1 MYQELRDVD
10 WSIYSRAVE
19 WKTIRSAYER
29 AFAEAKKDGETQETV
44 AERGGIRQNDLSR
57 LFQND
62 KKGPQVATFVKAV
75 KGLREG
81 MTVSEFFA
89 QIEGL
94 KAAGDPGQ
102 TPAFPRGQDDALA
115 GTGSPLSASE
125 SERIGEILVTAGMAV
140 AQRGA
145 RLEVKRPDRS
155 VPQAR
160 VKKSAGSKPRAKN
173 G

>member
-1 MYQELRDVD
+1 MYQAVRDDD

-19 WKTIRSAYER
+19 WRTIRSAYER

-62 KKGPQVATFVKAV
+62 KKGPQVATFVKAI

-81 MTVSEFFA
+81 MTVSAFFA

-94 KAAGDPGQ
+94 NTAGHPVQ
-102 TPAFPRGQDDALA
+102 TPAFPRQDGALA
-115 GTGSPLSASE
+115 GTGGSLSAAE

-145 RLEVKRPDRS
+145 RIEVKRPDRS
-155 VPQAR
+155 VSQAR
-160 VKKSAGSKPRAKN
+160 GKKSTGSPARAKN